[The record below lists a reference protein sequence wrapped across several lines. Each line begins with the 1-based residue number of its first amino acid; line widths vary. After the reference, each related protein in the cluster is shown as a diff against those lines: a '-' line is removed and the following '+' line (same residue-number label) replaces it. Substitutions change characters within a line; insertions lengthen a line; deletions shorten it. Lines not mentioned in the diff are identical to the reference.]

1 MLSVLTQ
8 GGIACCVVLIC
19 KLDVS
24 MWHSKVAL
32 LNITDIGCC
41 LVQAVTCMQVQVR
54 KMEQQLHQKE
64 DMGEVLHV
72 VDFDQLKI
80 ENQQYLDRI
89 EERNSELLSLKNTT
103 GKAVQ
108 VCLTFAEPHFGQG
121 SPPSNSLKVLLAN
134 RRSYLCTTVCPRAAE
149 LGYAH
154 VHAL

>member
-1 MLSVLTQ
+1 MQRAVWCTS
-8 GGIACCVVLIC
+8 AHFANLISLC
-19 KLDVS
+19 LE
-24 MWHSKVAL
+24 WHSKAVL
-32 LNITDIGCC
+32 ININGIGCC

-108 VCLTFAEPHFGQG
+108 VCLAFAQPHCVQG
-121 SPPSNSLKVLLAN
+121 SPPSNSFQVLPAN
-134 RRSYLCTTVCPRAAE
+134 SHSYLCTTARARAAE
-149 LGYAH
+149 LGYAC
-154 VHAL
+154 VHTL